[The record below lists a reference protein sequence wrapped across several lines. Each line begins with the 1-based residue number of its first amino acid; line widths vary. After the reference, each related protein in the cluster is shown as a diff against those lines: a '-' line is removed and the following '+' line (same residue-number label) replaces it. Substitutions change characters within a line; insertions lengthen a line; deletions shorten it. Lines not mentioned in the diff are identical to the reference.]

1 MAKELVAMLLAGGQ
15 GVQIICT
22 DTEACKACSS
32 VWGKVPYH

>member
-1 MAKELVAMLLAGGQ
+1 MAKELVAMLLAGGR
-15 GVQIICT
+15 VQIICT